1 MKKLSTMI
9 LYKLKEIISGSP
21 RRQLLKMMPK
31 RSVCA
36 EIGVWKGEFSR
47 EILKIVKPSE
57 LHLIDPWKYQTDF
70 GKRLYGGAYA
80 REQQDMD
87 AIYSGVVS
95 IFKDNKNVVIHREFS
110 DHAAAAFIN
119 NYFDWIYIDGNHYY
133 EFVKRDLELFYPKV
147 KKGGF
152 ITGDDYLW
160 TSPELKGDLPI
171 KRAVDEFMV
180 KYSNVRIRVMRT
192 QFVIEKILP

>member
-1 MKKLSTMI
+1 MKKLPTMI
-9 LYKLKEIISGSP
+9 LDKLKEIICGSP

-47 EILKIVKPSE
+47 EILNIVKPRK

-70 GKRLYGGAYA
+70 GQRLYGGAYA
-80 REQQDMD
+80 KKQQDMD
-87 AIYSGVVS
+87 DIYTGVVS
-95 IFKDNKNVVIHREFS
+95 LFKDNEDVVIHREFS
-110 DHAAAAFIN
+110 DHAADAFIN

-180 KYSNVRIRVMRT
+180 KYSNVRIRVMST
-192 QFVIEKILP
+192 QFVIEKILT